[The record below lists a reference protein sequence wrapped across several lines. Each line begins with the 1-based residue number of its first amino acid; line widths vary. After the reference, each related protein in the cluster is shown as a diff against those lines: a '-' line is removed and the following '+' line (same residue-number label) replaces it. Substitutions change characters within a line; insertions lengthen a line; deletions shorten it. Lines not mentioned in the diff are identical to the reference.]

1 MSIAVTEEGADPMEP
16 QKQSQIYVSDDDIRE
31 AVVRTTK
38 AVMLSTTLAKAS
50 QQFKSAGKIAT
61 SEPTQHV

>member
-1 MSIAVTEEGADPMEP
+1 MEP